1 MASASPSAGLT
12 LKVKRTFQAPLE
24 KVWEA
29 WAEPERLEC
38 WMCRDK
44 PDHVTKYRE
53 LEFRKGGRYLIE
65 NTMKSGVFLGSGTY
79 EEIKPLEKIVFTW
92 SWEKEDKGGARTKLD
107 QPTRVTVEFRK
118 RGEATEV
125 LLTHTLLPNQQ
136 QVTAH
141 EEGWNGCFDKLA
153 EFLAKN

>member
-1 MASASPSAGLT
+1 MASASPGAGLT
-12 LKVKRTFQAPLE
+12 LKVKRTFQAPIENVWAAWTEPKQLE
-24 KVWEA
+24 H
-29 WAEPERLEC
+29 

-65 NTMKSGVFLGSGTY
+65 NRTKGGVFLGSGTY
-79 EEIKPLEKIVFTW
+79 EDIQPLEKIVFTW
-92 SWEKEDKGGARTKLD
+92 SWEREEGAKRTKMD

-125 LLTHTLLPNQQ
+125 LLTHTLLPNEA
-136 QVTAH
+136 QVKAH
-141 EEGWNGCFDKLA
+141 EEGWNGCFDKLG
-153 EFLAKN
+153 EYLQ